1 MKSYF
6 LTEKEGRRPLQKA
19 MIQAL
24 LPTDSEAPKL
34 QKKEEKKDAKKEEKK
49 VSAHFPFRAIPQG
62 ERFIWGEVTS
72 AGISY
77 NFIIDAF
84 TQGGGD
90 GAAAAAKPVHMGG
103 IFALQFMLF
112 IPYHTV
118 NLITVLSVGV
128 IEHLLAV

>member
-49 VSAHFPFRAIPQG
+49 VSAHFPFRANP
-62 ERFIWGEVTS
+62 WGDATS
-72 AGISY
+72 VRISY
-77 NFIIDAF
+77 NLIIDAF

-90 GAAAAAKPVHMGG
+90 GAAAAAKPVHMLMGG

-118 NLITVLSVGV
+118 DFITVLSVGV
-128 IEHLLAV
+128 IEY

>member
-49 VSAHFPFRAIPQG
+49 VSAHFPFRANPLG
-62 ERFIWGEVTS
+62 
-72 AGISY
+72 
-77 NFIIDAF
+77 DA
-84 TQGGGD
+84 T
-90 GAAAAAKPVHMGG
+90 
-103 IFALQFMLF
+103 
-112 IPYHTV
+112 
-118 NLITVLSVGV
+118 SVGIHPTILSLMPLRREEGMELQPPLNQYIWV
-128 IEHLLAV
+128 EFLLSNLCFSYRIIL

>member
-49 VSAHFPFRAIPQG
+49 VSAHSHLEPTHEEMP
-62 ERFIWGEVTS
+62 
-72 AGISY
+72 
-77 NFIIDAF
+77 
-84 TQGGGD
+84 
-90 GAAAAAKPVHMGG
+90 
-103 IFALQFMLF
+103 
-112 IPYHTV
+112 
-118 NLITVLSVGV
+118 
-128 IEHLLAV
+128 HLLEYILQSYH